1 MAPRKENAATA
12 VAHRSNVNI
21 QIRLTSEVIS
31 RCITGSQQSR
41 EDGEKRFFFLI
52 LGNLTYGM
60 IFFFF
65 FAPVSA

>member
-21 QIRLTSEVIS
+21 QTRLTSEVIS

-41 EDGEKRFFFLI
+41 EDGEKR
-52 LGNLTYGM
+52 
-60 IFFFF
+60 IF
-65 FAPVSA
+65 SDIR